1 MDIIFWIAGICIG
14 VIVGRTTA
22 TQKLS
27 DQDEKL
33 LEKIRNLNED
43 VLHYKKLTRT
53 LVEENTNLR
62 KKVNECDLQNATSN
76 SNISRI

>member
-1 MDIIFWIAGICIG
+1 MDIIFWIVGICIG

-33 LEKIRNLNED
+33 LEEIKNLKED
-43 VLHYKKLTRT
+43 VLYYKKLTRT

-62 KKVNECDLQNATSN
+62 KKVNE
-76 SNISRI
+76 